1 LRAETSF
8 GARRVSIVDRVDRVV
23 NRFRRAVPTVAR
35 YLDDRIVRWRTGS
48 NDGQFLVLA
57 ALIGVVSG
65 MTLSSLASYA
75 AVPAGTFVIPIL
87 LGMLALRF
95 RPLLALVIFTVVC
108 LAATVIRETAQ
119 NGLVAG
125 RISSLAAIAIIFA
138 IVLFDSSRR
147 RSGLPGP
154 LGEAMLVDLRDR
166 LQAQGVVPTL
176 PEGWTSQSAM
186 ASAGGVKFAGDFL
199 VANLSE
205 DESTLE
211 MVLVD
216 VCGKGV
222 TAGTQSLQFA
232 GALGGLIGALPPLGL
247 FAAANDFLLRQDW
260 NEGFAT
266 AVHVLVD
273 LRGGGYTIINA
284 GHPPALR
291 WAAAAREWT
300 VDGARGTALGI
311 TKDAEFHQTVGELAA
326 GDALMF
332 YTDGVVESRTKDF
345 TAGIEWLRGVAA
357 KVVSTGF
364 DQAPRRILAQV
375 ESGDDD
381 RAVLIIT
388 RALPPTSAG
397 GTGSSSLRPRRALR

>member
-1 LRAETSF
+1 MPAETSF
-8 GARRVSIVDRVDRVV
+8 GVRGASNVDRVDRVA
-23 NRFRRAVPTVAR
+23 NRFRRAAPTVAR

-48 NDGQFLVLA
+48 NEGQFLVLA

-65 MTLSSLASYA
+65 MAIISLANYA
-75 AVPAGTFVIPIL
+75 AVPAGTFVIPVL
-87 LGMLALRF
+87 LGMLAMRF
-95 RPLLALVIFTVVC
+95 RPLLALVLFTVMC
-108 LAATVIRETAQ
+108 LAASVVKESSDT
-119 NGLVAG
+119 GFVAG
-125 RISSLAAIAIIFA
+125 RLSSLAAIAIIFA
-138 IVLFDSSRR
+138 IILFDSSRR

-166 LQAQGVVPTL
+166 LQAQGVVPVL
-176 PEGWTSQSAM
+176 PGGWTSQSAM
-186 ASAGGVKFAGDFL
+186 ASAGGAKFAGDFL
-199 VANLSE
+199 VANLSD

-222 TAGTQSLQFA
+222 TAGTASLQFA

-247 FAAANDFLLRQDW
+247 FSAANDFLLRQAWDD
-260 NEGFAT
+260 GFAT

-273 LRGGGYTIINA
+273 LPTGEYTIINA

-291 WAAAAREWT
+291 WAADQREWI

-311 TKDAEFHQTVGELAA
+311 TKDAEFHQTVGELAD

-357 KVVSTGF
+357 TVVSTGF

-375 ESGDDD
+375 ESGEDD
-381 RAVLIIT
+381 RAVLIVT
-388 RALPPTSAG
+388 RALSASVA
-397 GTGSSSLRPRRALR
+397 GTGSSSPRPKRARR

>member
-1 LRAETSF
+1 MSTTQEQG
-8 GARRVSIVDRVDRVV
+8 GA
-23 NRFRRAVPTVAR
+23 VAR
-35 YLDDRIVRWRTGS
+35 VLTENEISRRSFLRGTG
-48 NDGQFLVLA
+48 LV
-57 ALIGVVSG
+57 IGMTVVS
-65 MTLSSLASYA
+65 LVDYS
-75 AVPAGTFVIPIL
+75 AVPAGVFVIPIL

-95 RPLLALVIFTVVC
+95 RPLLALVVFTVLC
-108 LAATVIRETAQ
+108 LAGSVIKETSQ
-119 NGLVAG
+119 TGFPAG
-125 RISSLAAIAIIFA
+125 RVSSLAAIAVIFG

-166 LQAQGVVPTL
+166 LQAQGVVPPL
-176 PEGWTSQSAM
+176 PQGWTAQSAM
-186 ASAGGVKFAGDFL
+186 LTAGGVKFAGDFL

-205 DESTLE
+205 DESRLE

-222 TAGTQSLQFA
+222 MAGTQSLQFA

-260 NEGFAT
+260 DEGFAT
-266 AVHVLVD
+266 AVHVLINLD
-273 LRGGGYTIINA
+273 SGAYTIINA

-291 WAAAAREWT
+291 WDTSQRDWS

-311 TKDAEFHQTVGELAA
+311 THDAEFHQTVGELAA

-332 YTDGVVESRTKDF
+332 YTDGVVESRMKDF
-345 TAGIEWLRGVAA
+345 TAGIEWLRGIAA

-364 DQAPRRILAQV
+364 DQAPKRIIAQV

-381 RAVLIIT
+381 RAVLIVS
-388 RALPPTSAG
+388 RALPSAV
-397 GTGSSSLRPRRALR
+397 GTDSSSLRPRRARR

>member
-1 LRAETSF
+1 M
-8 GARRVSIVDRVDRVV
+8 V
-23 NRFRRAVPTVAR
+23 NRFRRAAPTVAR

-48 NDGQFLVLA
+48 NEGQFLVLA
-57 ALIGVVSG
+57 VLIGFVSG
-65 MTLSSLASYA
+65 MTVISLISYS
-75 AVPAGTFVIPIL
+75 AVPAGVFVIPIL

-95 RPLLALVIFTVVC
+95 RPLLSLVLFTVTC
-108 LAATVIRETAQ
+108 LAASVIKETS
-119 NGLVAG
+119 NTGLVSG
-125 RISSLAAIAIIFA
+125 RLSSLAAIAVVFA

-166 LQAQGVVPTL
+166 LQAQGVVPPL
-176 PEGWTSQSAM
+176 PQGWSAQSAM
-186 ASAGGVKFAGDFL
+186 LTAGGVKFAGDFL
-199 VANLSE
+199 VANLSD
-205 DESTLE
+205 DESRLE

-222 TAGTQSLQFA
+222 SAGTQSLQFA

-247 FAAANDFLLRQDW
+247 FAAANDFLLRQHWED
-260 NEGFAT
+260 GFAT
-266 AVHVLVD
+266 AVHVQID
-273 LRGGGYTIINA
+273 LNDGRYTIINA

-291 WAAAAREWT
+291 WDTEHRDWS

-311 TKDAEFHQTVGELAA
+311 IHDAEFHQTVGELAA

-345 TAGIEWLRGVAA
+345 TAGIEWLRGIAA
-357 KVVSTGF
+357 NVVSTGF

-381 RAVLIIT
+381 RAVLIVS
-388 RALPPTSAG
+388 RGLVSAA
-397 GTGSSSLRPRRALR
+397 GTGSSSPRPRLAHP